1 MEHYEL
7 QQDEVILYHTNIMFS
22 SSTPKKKD
30 NSTPKFPT
38 EFLLTNF
45 NFVFITRTKRLLAK
59 EKVSVET
66 YSIENVKF
74 YQGRPHII
82 KKGKKAEIYFLDTEK
97 FIEFENKKEAT
108 LFTDTALR
116 LISGQSKFVRA
127 VKKVQK
133 EIQETGDQ
141 LDIDIN
147 GIAQTAFDVTAAVA
161 ITASGLEGASKKT
174 KLLGAIAQTLKD
186 KKQKNVTPLLE
197 APKDQG
203 DNTQE

>member
-7 QQDEVILYHTNIMFS
+7 RQDEVILYHTNIMFS

-59 EKVSVET
+59 EKVTVET

-74 YQGRPHII
+74 YQERPHII